1 MIITAIL
8 PSPRHPGRFAV
19 MIDGKQGAMLSIDA
33 VERLRLGTGAEVDDA
48 MRAAIERE
56 AAILATYDRAVAML
70 AARGRASAELRRL
83 LVRKGEPA
91 DQVSVAIERL
101 TAEGYLDDAAYAR
114 QFAHSKLSGAG
125 LSKRRLQQELGKRG
139 VARDVAEQAVGDVL
153 ESEGVDDSASIERVA
168 RKKLRS
174 LGGLDEPTRRRRL
187 YSFLARRGYD
197 ADAIAKVMR
206 EIGAGEDD

>member
-1 MIITAIL
+1 
-8 PSPRHPGRFAV
+8 

-33 VERLRLGTGAEVDDA
+33 VERLRLGTGVEIDER
-48 MRAAIERE
+48 MLAAIERE
-56 AAILATYDRAVAML
+56 AAILGTYDRAVAML

-91 DQVSVAIERL
+91 DRVTVAIERL

-114 QFAHSKLSGAG
+114 QFAHSKITGVG

-139 VARDVAEQAVGDVL
+139 VARDVAEQAVGDVF

-174 LGGLDEPTRRRRL
+174 LGGADEATRRRRL
-187 YSFLARRGYD
+187 YAFLARRGYD
-197 ADAIAKVMR
+197 ADAIANVMR
-206 EIGAGEDD
+206 AIGAGDDTEL